1 MPPAPARVS
10 MLMRRP
16 ISASDERIV
25 ARTVTVLPWPARTL
39 SEPKWFSTVTRPPRY
54 VSERLRVFLKLSA
67 LRRAAAISAIAIAKL
82 TAFMSF
88 LPQHVLQGALLLGV
102 DRQELPAQLRVLTVH
117 ANPGLA
123 LGDGVGEKHQFFFVR
138 DHERR
143 LRFLDPRPGELLE
156 AVDGR
161 DVLPLRALDLIERF
175 VLQDGALEFVLVHAA
190 LRVPAERA
198 KGAED
203 RDDGGDLPPHV
214 HRCLALLAPD
224 GALDARQQRVARP
237 RRVQPPRGRRDL
249 VEPVVVSVHVSTS
262 PGAVSWSRKEDR

>member
-1 MPPAPARVS
+1 MPPAPSLVS
-10 MLMRRP
+10 MLMLRP

-54 VSERLRVFLKLSA
+54 VSERLKVFSKLSA
-67 LRRAAAISAIAIAKL
+67 LAAAAISAIAIAKL

-123 LGDGVGEKHQFFFVR
+123 LGDGVVEKHQFFFVR

-175 VLQDGALEFVLVHAA
+175 VLQDGAIEFVLVHAA
-190 LRVPAERA
+190 LRVQMVMKAVIRPGVTDGLTSKVDTVERHLS
-198 KGAED
+198 E
-203 RDDGGDLPPHV
+203 
-214 HRCLALLAPD
+214 
-224 GALDARQQRVARP
+224 
-237 RRVQPPRGRRDL
+237 
-249 VEPVVVSVHVSTS
+249 
-262 PGAVSWSRKEDR
+262 